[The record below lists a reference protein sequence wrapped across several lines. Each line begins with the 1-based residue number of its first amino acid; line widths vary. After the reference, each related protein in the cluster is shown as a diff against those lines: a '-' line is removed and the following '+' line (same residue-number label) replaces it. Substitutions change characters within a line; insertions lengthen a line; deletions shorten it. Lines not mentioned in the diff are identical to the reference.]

1 LFTGLIRDTGV
12 IANISFDRQAVEL
25 SIATHDL
32 PVDLTLGDS
41 ISVDGICLTVST
53 IEDNQIRFNM
63 VEETLNKTNARNWK
77 IGDKVHLERA
87 MTLNDRLDGHLVSG
101 HIDAAI
107 KVRNIENKD
116 EAVIVS
122 FELPN
127 AIKGFV
133 VEKGSVTINGVSLT
147 VAQLNDSIDSEGSFA
162 VWLIPTTLEKTNLAS
177 LKIGDL
183 VNLELDLIGK
193 YVVQNLRKYLK

>member
-1 LFTGLIRDTGV
+1 M
-12 IANISFDRQAVEL
+12 NK
-25 SIATHDL
+25 L
-32 PVDLTLGDS
+32 PVDLKLGDS
-41 ISVDGICLTVST
+41 ISVDGICLTAIS
-53 IEDNQIRFNM
+53 IENNQLGFNM
-63 VEETLNKTNARNWK
+63 VEETLNRTNARNWN

-107 KVRNIENKD
+107 KVLSIESNA

-122 FELPN
+122 FELPV
-127 AIKGFV
+127 AIKGYI

-147 VAQLNDSIDSEGSFA
+147 VAQLDESSDSIGSFS
-162 VWLIPTTLEKTNLAS
+162 VWLIPATLEKTNLAN
-177 LKIGDL
+177 LNIGDL
-183 VNLELDLIGK
+183 VNLEVDLIGK